1 MCASCIAFC
10 CSALLG
16 TWHVRP
22 GLCES
27 SCVPV
32 ARVGPSLVLAC
43 CVSSW
48 WLTGLAPWHLARLGT
63 WLALA
68 LGTPWHLARDRCDRA
83 SVESACASRRLVVCA
98 RCACSPCLSFCSCVS
113 DASVFGWPP
122 WHLARPGTWHACGA
136 VLAQMLCRH
145 TCIAGT
151 HALQH
156 TLGRCMWCCGLVP
169 IPARAGMG
177 WIPPLNGCSQGLV
190 VRGVAPCTLSYICH
204 TKVFSKVSNSL
215 PIHQYFPTA
224 SPYGAQ
230 SGGWIGMTD

>member
-1 MCASCIAFC
+1 MDYA
-10 CSALLG
+10 CS
-16 TWHVRP
+16 
-22 GLCES
+22 S
-27 SCVPV
+27 
-32 ARVGPSLVLAC
+32 
-43 CVSSW
+43 
-48 WLTGLAPWHLARLGT
+48 RL
-63 WLALA
+63 
-68 LGTPWHLARDRCDRA
+68 
-83 SVESACASRRLVVCA
+83 LVVCA

-230 SGGWIGMTD
+230 SGGWTYSLVLGGPVPPPGGSGGGHQSRRAGGASLVRGTPALHRAMLGRRFSCNVKSKVIIE